1 MPSGKALLVL
11 HSILAFEQTRYTT
24 ACFSHHV
31 SACVARF
38 RTCGAVFFLL
48 FPSLYGKLYQGGS
61 HLDFWDL
68 QKGALV
74 EQLDL
79 GVPHR
84 PSDGSQA
91 ILDVA
96 LSVVCSSFLALFL
109 LFSCTIRAKLLQKQ
123 MIYGNCMKLP

>member
-1 MPSGKALLVL
+1 MCQHVLLGSGP
-11 HSILAFEQTRYTT
+11 
-24 ACFSHHV
+24 
-31 SACVARF
+31 
-38 RTCGAVFFLL
+38 L
-48 FPSLYGKLYQGGS
+48 FTSLYGKFYQGGS

-123 MIYGNCMKLP
+123 MIYGNCMKLHGLHHFFNLFAES

>member
-1 MPSGKALLVL
+1 MSARGA
-11 HSILAFEQTRYTT
+11 RYQ
-24 ACFSHHV
+24 
-31 SACVARF
+31 
-38 RTCGAVFFLL
+38 TCGAVFFLL
-48 FPSLYGKLYQGGS
+48 FISLHQGGS

-84 PSDGSQA
+84 PSDGKS

-96 LSVVCSSFLALFL
+96 LSVVCSWFWDVLGLVSPLSLHDQGQTFAE
-109 LFSCTIRAKLLQKQ
+109 AKDLRKL
-123 MIYGNCMKLP
+123 NCYKTV